1 MPITRVCC
9 RCPGLCLAGDH
20 SRNLRID
27 LNAAEHSIGVAF
39 AFPCS
44 SKPALQAYVTN
55 ASVAAWEEEDKIDV
69 GGSNHRDS
77 SDEFEEAGEYVI

>member
-1 MPITRVCC
+1 
-9 RCPGLCLAGDH
+9 
-20 SRNLRID
+20 
-27 LNAAEHSIGVAF
+27 
-39 AFPCS
+39 
-44 SKPALQAYVTN
+44 VTN